1 MSLTD
6 KFKLIVISVEKSNL
20 IYNSY
25 QIPSDINDLEEL
37 YIKSID
43 SKWIRSK
50 QMFYFINKGEI
61 LKSDVELK
69 DITSDIILLTCS
81 NLSDINPSSITN
93 NNSLINNI
101 SNLIVHPLIG
111 SSSSSSIIPYL
122 QSDITNLSSNP
133 QSLTLQTGNH
143 IIPFNSM
150 DNVSSVLPSPSE
162 SQVLLNSINLEPSST
177 QSTNTIASG
186 SQLMQEFTSTINNM
200 LNSVNVTIDI
210 DNNTDIPPL
219 TPSTIPIINPST
231 PPLPTTSV
239 NPSVTDPSNSPDSE
253 ITSIESTEQ
262 DTEQDTEPSI
272 SNENTEPSITTINN
286 EGTNTELVNN
296 TITQLLNIYQSSS
309 STQNINNIRERYTN
323 ELNELRSMGFEDES
337 RLLIALYVCEGNC
350 ENAINY
356 YLSLQDDL

>member
-6 KFKLIVISVEKSNL
+6 KFKLIVISVEKLNL

-25 QIPSDINDLEEL
+25 QIPSDINNLEEL

-69 DITSDIILLTCS
+69 NINSDIVLLTCS
-81 NLSDINPSSITN
+81 NLADVNPSSITS

-101 SNLIVHPLIG
+101 SNLIVQPLMG
-111 SSSSSSIIPYL
+111 SSSSIIPYL
-122 QSDITNLSSNP
+122 NSDITNLSSNP

-150 DNVSSVLPSPSE
+150 DNVSSVLPSPSDN
-162 SQVLLNSINLEPSST
+162 QVLLNSINLQPPST
-177 QSTNTIASG
+177 QSGNTIASG
-186 SQLMQEFTSTINNM
+186 SQLMHEFTSTINNM
-200 LNSVNVTIDI
+200 LNSVNVTID
-210 DNNTDIPPL
+210 NESAIPEV
-219 TPSTIPIINPST
+219 TPSIAPIINSTNITLPHVT
-231 PPLPTTSV
+231 PPQVPPPVSSSPEITTS
-239 NPSVTDPSNSPDSE
+239 
-253 ITSIESTEQ
+253 ESTEQ
-262 DTEQDTEPSI
+262 DTEPSAANQDIEF
-272 SNENTEPSITTINN
+272 SITTVNN

-296 TITQLLNIYQSSS
+296 TITQLLNIYQSGGSA
-309 STQNINNIRERYTN
+309 QNINNIRERYTN
-323 ELNELRSMGFEDES
+323 ELNELRSMGFEDEN